1 MEPCFGSDETYS
13 ISPDSTM
20 HLVNYLE
27 QCKKLLVVN
36 YFEIKIKEIIPFS
49 YKNSLSNNRD
59 EDPESIILVRQNVIS
74 SVSEAIFYVFL
85 KIKSVINQ
93 VKTQN
98 SPQIAMRRISNT
110 RLTDRLFCREKT
122 KQ

>member
-1 MEPCFGSDETYS
+1 
-13 ISPDSTM
+13 M

-74 SVSEAIFYVFL
+74 SVSEAIFNVFFL
-85 KIKSVINQ
+85 NKISYKSGQDTKLASDRHEEDQQHSAYGPVI
-93 VKTQN
+93 
-98 SPQIAMRRISNT
+98 
-110 RLTDRLFCREKT
+110 L
-122 KQ
+122 